1 MNRRQFL
8 INASKTL
15 LVLATPV
22 GHTAANPSRDS
33 DLITLFLCGDVMTGR
48 GIDQVLPHPSNP
60 RLYELYTESALAYV
74 ELAETV
80 NGPIGKP
87 VAFAY
92 IWGDALEEL
101 ERAAPDVRIINL
113 ETAITKSDEHWKG
126 KGVHYRMHPQ
136 NIPCITKAKID
147 CSVLANNHVLDWG
160 YPGLA
165 ETLQTLQRANVKS
178 AGAGGNVTEA
188 EAPAV
193 FEVAGK
199 GRVIVFGLGSTTS
212 GIPRRW
218 AATKNQPGVNLLKDL
233 SDKTIRHVAARV
245 QDVKRERD
253 IVVASIHWGDNWGY
267 DIPREQTTFA
277 HKLIDEA
284 GVDVI
289 HGHSSHHPKGIEVY
303 KDKPIIYGCGD
314 FIDDY
319 EGISGYERF
328 RGDLGLMYF
337 VTMDPSNGRL
347 VSFEMTPTQIKHFRV
362 NRASKDDGQWM
373 RDTLGR
379 ECAKLG
385 TRVELHKDKRLALR
399 WG

>member
-1 MNRRQFL
+1 MNRRQFM

-15 LVLATPV
+15 LVFATPV
-22 GHTAANPSRDS
+22 DHTAANPSRDS

-48 GIDQVLPHPSNP
+48 GIDQVLPHPSDP
-60 RLYELYTESALAYV
+60 RLYEFYTKSALVYV
-74 ELAETV
+74 ELAEKV
-80 NGPIGKP
+80 SGPIRKP

-113 ETAITKSDEHWKG
+113 ETAITKSDDHWKG

-193 FEVAGK
+193 LAVPKK
-199 GRVIVFGLGSTTS
+199 GRVIVFGLGSATS
-212 GIPRRW
+212 GIPWRW
-218 AATKNQPGVNLLKDL
+218 AATKNQAGVNLLKDL
-233 SDKTIRHVAARV
+233 SDKTIRHIAASV

-267 DIPREQTTFA
+267 DIDREQTAFA
-277 HKLIDEA
+277 HKLIDGA

-337 VTMDPSNGRL
+337 ITMDPSNRRL

-362 NRASKDDGQWM
+362 NRASKADGQWI

-385 TRVELHKDKRLALR
+385 TRVELNKNTRLALR
-399 WG
+399 WD

>member
-1 MNRRQFL
+1 M

-48 GIDQVLPHPSNP
+48 GIDQVLPHPSDP
-60 RLYELYTESALAYV
+60 HLYELYTESALAYV

-80 NGPIGKP
+80 NGPIRKP

-113 ETAITKSDEHWKG
+113 ETAITKSDDHWKG

-178 AGAGGNVTEA
+178 AGVGGNVTEA

-212 GIPRRW
+212 GIPR
-218 AATKNQPGVNLLKDL
+218 
-233 SDKTIRHVAARV
+233 
-245 QDVKRERD
+245 
-253 IVVASIHWGDNWGY
+253 
-267 DIPREQTTFA
+267 
-277 HKLIDEA
+277 
-284 GVDVI
+284 
-289 HGHSSHHPKGIEVY
+289 
-303 KDKPIIYGCGD
+303 
-314 FIDDY
+314 
-319 EGISGYERF
+319 
-328 RGDLGLMYF
+328 
-337 VTMDPSNGRL
+337 
-347 VSFEMTPTQIKHFRV
+347 
-362 NRASKDDGQWM
+362 
-373 RDTLGR
+373 
-379 ECAKLG
+379 
-385 TRVELHKDKRLALR
+385 
-399 WG
+399 